1 MASFGQVEINGVVY
15 NTRPRYFTYPQA
27 VTALATYAPAQLT
40 LPGEAPFLLQAL
52 TRSTING
59 SGTDVT
65 NATRFLFK
73 LGNTDGAIWYNTAG
87 NGGTVDRLVDSLMFG
102 NGQFPHI
109 LPVPIFY
116 SASASI
122 RFEIQDLSNTN
133 YNLYIGFQGVLLLP
147 AN

>member
-1 MASFGQVEINGVVY
+1 MASFGQVEINGTVY
-15 NTRPRYFTYPQA
+15 NTRPRYFTYQQSIA
-27 VTALATYAPAQLT
+27 AFTTYAPVQLT
-40 LPGEAPFLLQAL
+40 LTGEAPFLLQAL
-52 TRSTING
+52 TRATI
-59 SGTDVT
+59 SGAGADVT
-65 NATRFLFK
+65 NTTRFLFK

-122 RFEIQDLSNTN
+122 RFEIQDLSNSA

-147 AN
+147 SN